1 MKQNYVYKLIQQQHN
16 YSQQTMPTIAVKYQN
31 EVLEQ
36 VPVINSKQQLKEYCY
51 DNAKGWEGA
60 IKRYKNYQG
69 NNRSYKL
76 KQKFWTYLHNGN
88 RVMAEKTLDKIEQ
101 QAYKELE
108 KRKEEYDKYGEETD
122 EDGDLTYW
130 YERQLFPSAIVKAEE
145 DSFMWIQAYTVA
157 SGNTSDD
164 IIKMLDNGEIVKREE
179 EGGMIFF
186 MRRWYKEGAYIQF
199 CKAVKEDLDKAKDAM
214 KKYYKFNPME
224 AINSMKLK

>member
-1 MKQNYVYKLIQQQHN
+1 
-16 YSQQTMPTIAVKYQN
+16 T
-31 EVLEQ
+31 
-36 VPVINSKQQLKEYCY
+36 
-51 DNAKGWEGA
+51 AKGWEGA

-130 YERQLFPSAIVKAEE
+130 FERQLFPSSLNLNHQKSSI
-145 DSFMWIQAYTVA
+145 MWLNVYLVA
-157 SGNTSDD
+157 SGNTDDD
-164 IIKMLDNGEIVKREE
+164 IIKMMDKGEVIKREE
-179 EGGMIFF
+179 KDGNVFF

-199 CKAVKEDLDKAKDAM
+199 CKSVKEDLDKAKDAM
-214 KKYYKFNPME
+214 RKYYKFNPME
-224 AINSMKLK
+224 VIHNIK